1 MLFCKKFKKN
11 VNFVHR
17 NKKNKNKK
25 GGIFSL
31 FFSMIICRTIRNINN
46 SVIKNKFIM
55 IQFTKRFFVLSVA
68 LLLLGTLPPTA
79 IGQQTLNDVKA
90 ERGLNDNDVLAAVKT
105 FMPRG
110 GRDEYFAFVG
120 TGNSGTMIVYG
131 IPSMRIY
138 KYVGVFSPEPWQGY
152 GYDDESMLMLK
163 KGSLDNRINTY
174 GDMRYPALAET
185 NGKYNGKYLF
195 YSDGANS
202 RIALLGLDD
211 FETKQVLQHPLF
223 NNCFPGVAVT
233 ENTEYVIQ
241 SSQYPA
247 PWDNKSTDV
256 ADFKSGVTFWKFH
269 DPKEATSTGHHIG
282 RMIKEESFTLELPAY
297 TLDYFDAGKAI
308 SNGYVVGIAD
318 KGDNNY
324 IYVIDYNKLA
334 NATKTVVNDFTVV
347 SLEAA
352 IDANAVA
359 FIDIPAKAKKVKVT
373 PDGKYFITATDEALV
388 FDFAKVKDAMANG
401 TFSGNADGNIPL
413 IETNS
418 VKHGLLALGNGVVD
432 LTFDYRKNIAYSSV
446 YDEKKIVRWNYTDL
460 KKEGEIAL
468 TFKPGQLMIPQGL
481 SVEPHSNYLVATDKE
496 GLYDNYPNV
505 GPVRPSFQH
514 LIDIS
519 SDDMKDI
526 YTMSLPQANIYGSVA
541 VLRTTIK
548 PIIRYETGTNT
559 RTGEI
564 SRYKTVAGQEKIER
578 EGNRVH
584 IFGTMI
590 RSHIT
595 PEIVEVNEGDVV
607 TFHLT
612 NLERA
617 EDETHGF
624 TVDTY
629 GKHGSFEPGKTASLT
644 FTADRSGVFPYYCT
658 EFCSALHLEM
668 EGILLVKPKNYRG
681 PGAGEEVALTEE
693 ELAGYKK
700 NYEDKIAVIEAT
712 QDIINGVVQWL
723 KDNNYQDYPY
733 VAALVE
739 DAFDQLGQAA
749 SSKEKHEKY
758 AEEGKW
764 RDAFLWAEQYWQ
776 YQVKTA
782 DVGLRAKELLT
793 IELENKK

>member
-1 MLFCKKFKKN
+1 
-11 VNFVHR
+11 
-17 NKKNKNKK
+17 
-25 GGIFSL
+25 
-31 FFSMIICRTIRNINN
+31 MIHPLKSFLILGTA
-46 SVIKNKFIM
+46 F
-55 IQFTKRFFVLSVA
+55 
-68 LLLLGTLPPTA
+68 LLLATIPQPA
-79 IGQQTLNDVKA
+79 NGQKTLNDVKK

-120 TGNSGTMIVYG
+120 PGNSGTMIVYG

-152 GYDDESMLMLK
+152 GFDDESMLMLK
-163 KGSLDNRINTY
+163 KGSSDNRINTY
-174 GDMRYPALAET
+174 GDMRYPALSET

-223 NNCFPGVAVT
+223 INCYPGVAVT
-233 ENTEYVIQ
+233 QNNDYVIQ

-247 PWDNKSTDV
+247 PWDNKSTNV
-256 ADFKSGVTFWKFH
+256 EDFKSGVTFWKFH
-269 DPKEATSTGHHIG
+269 DQLEATESGHHIG
-282 RMIKEESFTLELPAY
+282 RMLKEETFTLELPAY
-297 TLDYFDAGKAI
+297 TLDFFDAGKAI
-308 SNGYVVGIAD
+308 SDGYVVGIAD

-324 IYVIDYNKLA
+324 IYIIDYKKLESA
-334 NATKTVVNDFTVV
+334 AKTVVNDFTVV
-347 SLEAA
+347 TLEAA
-352 IDANAVA
+352 IDANAIA
-359 FIDIPAKAKKVKVT
+359 FINIPAKAKKVKVS
-373 PDGKYFITATDEALV
+373 PDGKYFITASDEAHV
-388 FDFAKVKDAMANG
+388 FDFAKVKDAMTNG

-413 IETNS
+413 IEANA
-418 VKHGLLALGNGVVD
+418 VKHGSLALGTGVVD
-432 LTFDYRKNIAYSSV
+432 LTFDYRKNTAYSSV
-446 YDEKKIVRWNYTDL
+446 YDEKKIVRWNYVDL
-460 KKEGEIAL
+460 KKDGDVSL
-468 TFKPGQLMIPQGL
+468 TFKPGHLMIPQAL
-481 SVEPHSNYLVATDKE
+481 SVEPHSNYLIATNKE

-505 GPVRPSFQH
+505 GPIRPSFQH

-519 SDDMKDI
+519 SDKMTDL
-526 YTMSLPQANIYGSVA
+526 YTMSIPQANIYGSVA
-541 VLRTTIK
+541 VLRTVIK

-590 RSHIT
+590 RSHIV
-595 PEIVEVNEGDVV
+595 PEIVEINEGDIV

-644 FTADRSGVFPYYCT
+644 FVADRPGVFPFYCT

-668 EGILLVKPKNYRG
+668 EGILLIKPKNYTG
-681 PGAGEEVALTEE
+681 PGAGEEIALTEE

-700 NYEDKIAVIEAT
+700 NYEDKLVVIDAT
-712 QDIINGVVQWL
+712 QDVINGVVQWL
-723 KDNNYQDYPY
+723 KDNNYQDYNY
-733 VAALVE
+733 VNALVE
-739 DAFDQLGQAA
+739 DAVDQLGKAA
-749 SSKEKHEKY
+749 LAKEDYEKY
-758 AEEGKW
+758 ASEGKW
-764 RDAFLWAEQYWQ
+764 RDAFLWAEQYFQ
-776 YQVKTA
+776 YQVKAA
-782 DVGLRAKELLT
+782 DAGLRAKELLS